1 MPTRSAAATKAPDY
15 SIRIAAPRK
24 LFVEVKKSKRERSTG
39 MGDEVLHEQQRLSQA
54 KLFQWLNRELSAN
67 DMITVYYSDCHA
79 EHYLGSSV
87 R

>member
-1 MPTRSAAATKAPDY
+1 
-15 SIRIAAPRK
+15 
-24 LFVEVKKSKRERSTG
+24 